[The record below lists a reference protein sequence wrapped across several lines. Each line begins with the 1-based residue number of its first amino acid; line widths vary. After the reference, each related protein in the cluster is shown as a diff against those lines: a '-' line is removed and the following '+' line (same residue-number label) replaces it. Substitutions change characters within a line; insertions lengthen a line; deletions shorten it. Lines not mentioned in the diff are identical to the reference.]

1 MKKSFL
7 LLPVIALGLSA
18 CSNTSS
24 EQGTAADVT
33 SIAMPDWQSTSVQ
46 PVEMPSTMNQP
57 TYQPQVQTQIQPPVT
72 IQPQYQPQAVPVN
85 VQSVTQPT
93 YQPNTMSASTEAI
106 GNCQVVRDSNNTPVY
121 AQIQKGCYTDSS
133 YTVGKYDTVFL
144 IAYLAGKNVSEI
156 AALNNLTQPYQL
168 RMGQILRLK

>member
-33 SIAMPDWQSTSVQ
+33 SVAMPDWQSTSVQ
-46 PVEMPSTMNQP
+46 PVEMPSTMN
-57 TYQPQVQTQIQPPVT
+57 
-72 IQPQYQPQAVPVN
+72 
-85 VQSVTQPT
+85 QPT